1 MILCKENVWVHPN
14 LKIGYFSQMSDIL
27 EEDAGILANVLN
39 TSIYDETM
47 TRIVLARLGFKT
59 NDVYKIVSILSDG
72 EKAKVKLAKILTSDF
87 NYLIFDEPTNF
98 LDINA
103 IESLENLLKSYDRP
117 FIFVSHDEEFIN
129 NLADT
134 LLIIEDK
141 RIKSFKGNLL
151 QYKNRNKKKIN
162 GKESNSLLLDFR
174 ISSISSRLAMEI
186 SKEERKKLEDEYNKL
201 IEERKK

>member
-1 MILCKENVWVHPN
+1 
-14 LKIGYFSQMSDIL
+14 
-27 EEDAGILANVLN
+27 
-39 TSIYDETM
+39 
-47 TRIVLARLGFKT
+47 
-59 NDVYKIVSILSDG
+59 
-72 EKAKVKLAKILTSDF
+72 
-87 NYLIFDEPTNF
+87 
-98 LDINA
+98 
-103 IESLENLLKSYDRP
+103 LENLLKSYDRP

-141 RIKSFKGNLL
+141 KIKNFKGNLS

-201 IEERKK
+201 IEERKNKF